1 MSFFELL
8 IIAVGLAMDAFAVS
22 ISKGIRVR
30 RKFYKYA
37 LITGAYFA
45 AFQAVMPLIC
55 FLLGKQFQGYITSID
70 HWVAFLVL
78 SVIGIKM
85 IVEAKR
91 ENQNYDSSFG
101 VKNMVILSLATSID
115 ALAVGITFAFLKV
128 EIVSA
133 VSIIG
138 VTTFIL
144 SVIGV
149 RIGYIFGN
157 KFKSKA
163 EIIGG
168 IILILMGIKILL
180 EHLGVISF

>member
-1 MSFFELL
+1 M

-22 ISKGIRVR
+22 ISRGICVR
-30 RKFYKYA
+30 ENFYKYA
-37 LITGAYFA
+37 LMTGGYFG
-45 AFQAVMPLIC
+45 AFQAVMPLIG
-55 FLLGKQFQGYITSID
+55 FLLGKQFEGYIVPID

-85 IVEAKR
+85 IVEAKK
-91 ENQNYDSSFG
+91 ENENLGSSFG

-133 VSIIG
+133 VFIIG
-138 VTTFIL
+138 ITTFIL
-144 SVIGV
+144 SMIGV
-149 RIGYIFGN
+149 KIGCIFGN

-163 EIIGG
+163 EVVGG
-168 IILILMGIKILL
+168 IILVLMGVKILL